1 MGNCNCI
8 NKDNQNFELKTEKT
22 KSTNKPAEDINNDD
36 EKLITSAQ
44 KIQSYF
50 RGKQTRSKLKAST
63 TPETKQTPHED
74 DNMLKTS
81 TPLNKTETQLSIVI
95 KT

>member
-1 MGNCNCI
+1 MGNCNCL

-22 KSTNKPAEDINNDD
+22 KSSNKLAEDINNDD
-36 EKLITSAQ
+36 EKLITSVQ

-50 RGKQTRSKLKAST
+50 RGQQTRSKLKAT
-63 TPETKQTPHED
+63 TSPETKLTPHEGE
-74 DNMLKTS
+74 NMLKTS
-81 TPLNKTETQLSIVI
+81 KPFKDSETQLSIVI

>member
-22 KSTNKPAEDINNDD
+22 KSTNKPAGDINYDD

-50 RGKQTRSKLKAST
+50 RGKQTRSKLKAAT
-63 TPETKQTPHED
+63 TPDSKLTPHED

-81 TPLNKTETQLSIVI
+81 TPLNNTETQLSIVI